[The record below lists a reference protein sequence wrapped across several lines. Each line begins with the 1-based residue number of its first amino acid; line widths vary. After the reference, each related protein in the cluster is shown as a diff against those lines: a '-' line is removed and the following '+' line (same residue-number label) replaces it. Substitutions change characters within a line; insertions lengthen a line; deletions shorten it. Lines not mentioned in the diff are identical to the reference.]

1 MGLEEEADLLA
12 NFDHGPSGSER
23 SMSIQ
28 TSTTAAGCK
37 PAEYQVVDETTLNG
51 FLANSSGWSFD
62 GARGGTLRREFVF
75 ANFRSAFGFMTQIAL
90 MAERKGHHPEWS
102 NVYNKVNVTLTTHDA
117 GGITQKDLSLA
128 SFADK
133 VHEQLTS

>member
-1 MGLEEEADLLA
+1 
-12 NFDHGPSGSER
+12 
-23 SMSIQ
+23 MSIQ
-28 TSTTAAGCK
+28 TSAVADLK
-37 PAEYQVVDETTLNG
+37 VVDEATLNG
-51 FLANSSGWSFD
+51 FLASSSGWSFD
-62 GARGGTLRREFVF
+62 RARGGTLRREFVF
-75 ANFRSAFGFMTQIAL
+75 ANFRAAFGFMTQIAL

-128 SFADK
+128 SFADR